1 MNAAAVEVK
10 PSARLQT
17 HTMNTITI
25 CLIYTLACSWFLPSS
40 WSASMFGGGIFMIF
54 FKTKADDFWGPM
66 ATVTDACPGMI
77 SSILPWKIYK
87 CLKLRLYP
95 LNLLFLFEETQPKQ
109 HRSEIHSSVLGKAIT
124 FSWGTPRSKRW
135 LVVWPTEKWI
145 FKETGRV
152 EL

>member
-17 HTMNTITI
+17 HTMNTTI
-25 CLIYTLACSWFLPSS
+25 CLIYILACSWFLPSS

-87 CLKLRLYP
+87 CMKLRQCRLYP
-95 LNLLFLFEETQPKQ
+95 LNLLFLFEKTQPKQ
-109 HRSEIHSSVLGKAIT
+109 HRSDPLQRTGQSNHIFMRNAPLEALIGCLANGKMNI
-124 FSWGTPRSKRW
+124 
-135 LVVWPTEKWI
+135 
-145 FKETGRV
+145 
-152 EL
+152 